1 MPSTISTPDVIDIS
15 WADIPDDQKANND
28 RWNEFA
34 MMVAWKKYSELSAEE
49 RKQVDWYG
57 NDYARYLRETFPDKI
72 KK

>member
-1 MPSTISTPDVIDIS
+1 MEISTPNIIDVS

-34 MMVAWKKYSELSAEE
+34 MMIARKKYSELSAED
-49 RKQVDWYG
+49 RAQVNWYG